1 MMGSDLSIILE
12 TTTGDFTGA
21 CDSWRNLTEWI
32 DEAASLA
39 PHKAEIVLAA
49 PAPLRGLPDRPGG
62 LPLRQLIVP
71 GAGYYKLKNEAANEA
86 QGAVVFFG
94 DLDCRPTVGYLRI
107 LIEAFAD
114 TEVGGVAGRSIYEGQ
129 GLLTRIHSAHSWGD
143 LHRGPAAFERAAAV
157 AHNVA
162 IRRELYARDPFGPFV
177 GRIGGDRYLTDTVRR
192 SGSRF
197 VLEER
202 LVLIHEDPTWRLRGF
217 VERHL
222 RDTFVPLHYGTNQ
235 QRFSAPLT
243 LACALGL
250 RLGLRI
256 KRVALA
262 GQRFGIGIRDVP
274 VVIAVEVI
282 YWALDLLLT
291 LAVLAVPPWRRRW
304 LAFLLPNAVVA

>member
-1 MMGSDLSIILE
+1 MGPDLTVVLE

-21 CDSWRNLTEWI
+21 CDSRRNLTEWMG
-32 DEAASLA
+32 EAASLA
-39 PHKAEIVLAA
+39 AHRAEIVLAS
-49 PAPLRGLPDRPGG
+49 PAPLQGLPERPSS

-71 GAGYYKLKNEAANEA
+71 GAGYYALKNAAANEA
-86 QGAVVFFG
+86 QGALVFFS
-94 DLDCRPTVGYLRI
+94 DLDCRPTVGCLRV
-107 LIEAFAD
+107 LMEAFAD
-114 TEVGGVAGRSIYEGQ
+114 REVGGVAGRSYYDGQ
-129 GLLTRIHSAHSWGD
+129 GLVTRIGSAHSWGD
-143 LHRGPAAFERAAAV
+143 LHRGQAAFERAAAV

-162 IRRELYARDPFGPFV
+162 IRRELYARDPFGPFA
-177 GRIGGDRYLTDTVRR
+177 GRIGGDRYLTEALR
-192 SGSRF
+192 SSGRRF

-202 LVLIHEDPTWRLRGF
+202 LILFHEDPTWRLRGL

-250 RLGLRI
+250 RLGLRL

-262 GQRFGIGIRDVP
+262 GKRLGIGVRHLP
-274 VVIAVEVI
+274 VVIAVEGI

-291 LAVLAVPPWRRRW
+291 LAVLAVPSWRRRW